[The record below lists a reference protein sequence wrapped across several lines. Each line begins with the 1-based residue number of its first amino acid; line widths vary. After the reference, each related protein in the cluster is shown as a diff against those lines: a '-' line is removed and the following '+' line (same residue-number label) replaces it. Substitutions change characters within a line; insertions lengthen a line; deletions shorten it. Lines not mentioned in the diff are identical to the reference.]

1 MNKPAKLLAAIAVLA
16 FAAAGLYY
24 AWLAP
29 ARKGGTTPTVKL
41 SRQDQ
46 VGPKATPEAAGRDLR
61 ELPVVPADPV
71 PAAAAPAG
79 VPVDAFADAKNPSAV
94 PNFTPVTEPIKPLP
108 ADGLPGFTP
117 APAGAAAV
125 ITAKPGAAPGTTATA
140 APTPGAPTAP
150 TTSAPPAALG
160 KGTGTAPAAT
170 TSNATPAAGAQSP
183 LPPLPAP
190 AAPTTPAAKG
200 TLATAGAGVTPG
212 KSAVPPASPAAP
224 PVKPSAGLD
233 TYTVK
238 EGDSIAGIWASI
250 TGSERGW
257 ERMLEANPGV
267 DPSRLKIGQVLK
279 VPPAAPARTPE
290 ATPVKSATGANAYTV
305 ESGDTLHRIANK
317 VYGDSR
323 LWKQIYEANKSTIGS
338 DPAALKVG
346 TKLQIP
352 PKSGAAPKTDKPEA
366 KDTSKPSVPAPKEP
380 TAPSKPDAKAPGTG
394 ASTGA
399 PPSPPA
405 PR

>member
-1 MNKPAKLLAAIAVLA
+1 MNKPAKLLAAVAVLA

-29 ARKGGTTPTVKL
+29 ARKAGTTPTVKL

-46 VGPKATPEAAGRDLR
+46 AGPKATPEAAGRDLR

-71 PAAAAPAG
+71 PASAAPAG
-79 VPVDAFADAKNPSAV
+79 VPVDAFADAKSATAV

-108 ADGLPGFTP
+108 AEGLPGFSP

-125 ITAKPGAAPGTTATA
+125 ITAKPA
-140 APTPGAPTAP
+140 
-150 TTSAPPAALG
+150 TTS
-160 KGTGTAPAAT
+160 GTGTAAA
-170 TSNATPAAGAQSP
+170 PAAGASSPPASPTVPPAPGKVAGATPASSGASPVPGTSTQAP

-190 AAPTTPAAKG
+190 AAKG
-200 TLATAGAGVTPG
+200 ASVPPGAGATSG
-212 KSAVPPASPAAP
+212 KAAVPPAAVVPPPAKPAP
-224 PVKPSAGLD
+224 TQD

-279 VPPAAPARTPE
+279 VPAAPVRASE
-290 ATPVKSATGANAYTV
+290 SAPVKSAVGASAYTV
-305 ESGDTLHRIANK
+305 ESGDTLHRIAAK

-323 LWKQIYEANKSTIGS
+323 LWKQVYEANKSIIGS

-352 PKSGAAPKTDKPEA
+352 PKPGAATRTDKPEA
-366 KDTSKPSVPAPKEP
+366 KEASKPSAPAAKEP
-380 TAPSKPDAKAPGTG
+380 AAPTKPGTQAPAVG

-399 PPSPPA
+399 PPTPPA